1 MSYREVKELTTEQ
14 IIKMYTA
21 TYGETPKGKSLEIF
35 KLLELFMLYIRGTA
49 TAYDEG
55 FTDGLKAAAERED
68 GSCE

>member
-1 MSYREVKELTTEQ
+1 MSYRGVKELTTEQ

-21 TYGETPKGKSLEIF
+21 TYGVAPRG

-55 FTDGLKAAAERED
+55 FTDGLKAAAERERED